1 LDHPLRRIKAQADAV
16 LAEMDAEFSTTTR
29 CCASTR
35 CRAQSCASVMRRVL
49 ILLVFAVPAF
59 AQEQDI
65 QRALIQRDQQSASF
79 ALQLQQSQQ
88 KDTSNHL
95 AQRHRL
101 DNVSAQQIQSV
112 AKDTPQELRP
122 YERQKAADERVLLF
136 APPMVRML
144 PPEKP
149 RPLPAQMP
157 QAVAPVAPVA
167 PAY

>member
-1 LDHPLRRIKAQADAV
+1 MSRILV
-16 LAEMDAEFSTTTR
+16 LLM
-29 CCASTR
+29 
-35 CRAQSCASVMRRVL
+35 
-49 ILLVFAVPAF
+49 FAAPAL

-95 AQRHRL
+95 VETHRL
-101 DNVSAQQIQSV
+101 DNLSAQQIQSV

-136 APPMVRML
+136 APPVVRTQ

-157 QAVAPVAPVA
+157 QAVAPIA